1 MPSQAAQTP
10 LTSYQTRLLVLLSV
24 ASFFEGYD
32 FFALSQILPNL
43 GDEFLLSPEW
53 KTRMVSG
60 INAGTIVA
68 FLLIRQADRLGRRIV
83 LNVTILGYAVCS
95 LLSGFAPNAWVFT
108 LLQFFARIFLIGEWA
123 IAMVYAAEEYPAER
137 RGMAIGV
144 IQAFSSVGGIV
155 CAGVVPFLL
164 KTPWGWR
171 SVYWVGTL
179 PLVILAFARRNIRE
193 TARFEER
200 AKEIKGERQGIWR
213 IFATP
218 YKKRLLIVALI
229 WATTYLCTQNAVTF
243 WKQFVV
249 AERGFSDADVG
260 QAMPVAAVASV
271 PLLFFVGK
279 LLDRMGRRFGSALIF
294 VLTAAGVAGA
304 YSFHDKWVLT
314 AALSVGILGTTAVLQ
329 VLNTFTTELF
339 PTELRSDAFAWS
351 NNILG
356 RIGYTLS
363 PLIVGYLAPMWG
375 WGQAVRVTV
384 IFPIVALV
392 LILVFLPETAGK
404 ELEETSRLD

>member
-1 MPSQAAQTP
+1 MFSKAQSPP
-10 LTSYQTRLLVLLSV
+10 LTPYQKRLLILLSV

-32 FFALSQILPNL
+32 FFALSQILPNIGAEMGL
-43 GDEFLLSPEW
+43 DAEW
-53 KTRMVSG
+53 KTRMVSA

-68 FLLIRQADRLGRRIV
+68 FLLIRQADRLGRRLV
-83 LNVTILGYAVCS
+83 LNMTILGYALCS
-95 LLSGFAPNAWVFT
+95 LLSGFAPNPWVFT
-108 LLQFFARIFLIGEWA
+108 ILQFLARIFLIGEWA

-155 CAGVVPFLL
+155 CAGVVPLL
-164 KTPWGWR
+164 LDTPWGWR

-179 PLVILAFARRNIRE
+179 PLLLLAFARRNIRE

-200 AKEIKGERQGIWR
+200 AKELRGEHQSLWR
-213 IFATP
+213 IFRTP
-218 YKKRLLIVALI
+218 YRKRLLIIALI
-229 WATTYLCTQNAVTF
+229 WALTYLCTQNAVTF

-249 AERGFSDADVG
+249 SERGFSDADVG
-260 QAMPVAAVASV
+260 QAMPIAAVASV
-271 PLLFFVGK
+271 PLLFFVGRYI
-279 LLDRMGRRFGSALIF
+279 DRAGRRAGAVLIY
-294 VLTAAGVAGA
+294 VVTAVGILGA
-304 YSFHDKWVLT
+304 YSLHNKWMLT

-329 VLNTFTTELF
+329 VLNAFTTELF

-356 RIGYTLS
+356 RLGYTVS
-363 PLIVGYLAPMWG
+363 PLLVGYLAPMWG
-375 WGQAVRVTV
+375 WGPAVRVTSV
-384 IFPIVALV
+384 FLVFGLALIVM
-392 LILVFLPETAGK
+392 FLPETAGK

>member
-1 MPSQAAQTP
+1 MLPKAAQTP
-10 LTSYQTRLLVLLSV
+10 LTSYQKRLLVLLSV

-32 FFALSQILPNL
+32 FFALTQILPNL
-43 GDEFLLSPEW
+43 GDEMGLSAEW
-53 KTRMVSG
+53 RTGMVSA

-68 FLLIRQADRLGRRIV
+68 FLLVRQADRLGRRMV
-83 LNVTILGYAVCS
+83 LNATILGYAVCS

-144 IQAFSSVGGIV
+144 IQAFSSIGGIV
-155 CAGVVPFLL
+155 CAGLVPILL

-179 PLVILAFARRNIRE
+179 PLLLLAFARRNIRE

-200 AKEIKGERQGIWR
+200 AKELKGAHQSLWR
-213 IFATP
+213 IWKTP
-218 YKKRLLIVALI
+218 YKKRLVTVALI
-229 WATTYLCTQNAVTF
+229 WALTYLCTQNAVTF

-249 AERGFSDADVG
+249 TERGLTDADVG
-260 QAMPVAAVASV
+260 LAMPIAAVASA
-271 PLLFFVGK
+271 PLLFFIGRI
-279 LLDRMGRRFGSALIF
+279 LDRSGRRFGAALIY
-294 VLTAAGVAGA
+294 VVTAAGVVGA
-304 YSFHDKWVLT
+304 YSFYDKWLLT
-314 AALSVGILGTTAVLQ
+314 AALSFGILGTTAVLQ
-329 VLNTFTTELF
+329 VLNAFTTELF

-356 RIGYTLS
+356 RIGYTVS
-363 PLIVGYLAPMWG
+363 PLIVGYLAPIWG
-375 WGQAVRVTV
+375 WGPAVRVTAV
-384 IFPIVALV
+384 FLV
-392 LILVFLPETAGK
+392 FGLALILLFLPETAGK

>member
-260 QAMPVAAVASV
+260 QAMPVAAV
-271 PLLFFVGK
+271 
-279 LLDRMGRRFGSALIF
+279 
-294 VLTAAGVAGA
+294 VAGA

>member
-1 MPSQAAQTP
+1 MSSQTQSPP
-10 LTSYQTRLLVLLSV
+10 LTLYQKRLLILLSV

-32 FFALSQILPNL
+32 FFALSQILPNI
-43 GDEFLLSPEW
+43 GDEMGLDAER
-53 KTRMVSG
+53 KTLMVSA

-68 FLLIRQADRLGRRIV
+68 FLLIRQADRLGRRLV
-83 LNVTILGYAVCS
+83 LNVTILGYALCS
-95 LLSGFAPNAWVFT
+95 LLSGFAPNPWVFT
-108 LLQFFARIFLIGEWA
+108 LLQFFARIFLIGEWV

-137 RGMAIGV
+137 RGMAIGM

-155 CAGVVPFLL
+155 CAGVVPLL
-164 KTPWGWR
+164 LQTPWGWR

-200 AKEIKGERQGIWR
+200 AKELRGEHQSLWR
-213 IFATP
+213 IFRTP
-218 YKKRLLIVALI
+218 YRKRLLIVALI
-229 WATTYLCTQNAVTF
+229 WAFTYLCTQNAVTF

-260 QAMPVAAVASV
+260 QAMPIAAVASV
-271 PLLFFVGK
+271 PLLFFVGRY
-279 LLDRMGRRFGSALIF
+279 LDRVGRRSGAVLIY
-294 VLTAAGVAGA
+294 VVTAVGILGA
-304 YSFHDKWVLT
+304 YSLHNKWMLT

-329 VLNTFTTELF
+329 VLNAFTTELF

-363 PLIVGYLAPMWG
+363 PLVVGYLAPMWG
-375 WGQAVRVTV
+375 WGPAVRVTSV
-384 IFPIVALV
+384 FLIFGLALIVM
-392 LILVFLPETAGK
+392 FLPETAGK

>member
-1 MPSQAAQTP
+1 MSSQTQSPP
-10 LTSYQTRLLVLLSV
+10 LTLYQKRLLILLSV

-32 FFALSQILPNL
+32 FFALSQILPNI
-43 GDEFLLSPEW
+43 GDEMGLDAEW
-53 KTRMVSG
+53 KTRMVSA

-68 FLLIRQADRLGRRIV
+68 FLLIRQADRLGRRLV
-83 LNVTILGYAVCS
+83 LKVTILGYALCS
-95 LLSGFAPNAWVFT
+95 LLSGFAPNPWVFT

-137 RGMAIGV
+137 RGMAIGM

-155 CAGVVPFLL
+155 CAGVVPLL
-164 KTPWGWR
+164 LQTPWGWR

-200 AKEIKGERQGIWR
+200 AKELGGEQPSMWR
-213 IFATP
+213 IFRTP
-218 YKKRLLIVALI
+218 YRKRLLIVALI
-229 WATTYLCTQNAVTF
+229 WGLTYLCTQNGVTF

-260 QAMPVAAVASV
+260 EAMPIAAVASV
-271 PLLFFVGK
+271 PLLFFVGRY
-279 LLDRMGRRFGSALIF
+279 LDRVGRRSGAVLIY
-294 VLTAAGVAGA
+294 VVTTAGILGA
-304 YSFHDKWVLT
+304 YSLHNKWMLT

-329 VLNTFTTELF
+329 VLNAFTTELF

-356 RIGYTLS
+356 RIGYTVS
-363 PLIVGYLAPMWG
+363 PLVVGYLAPMWG
-375 WGQAVRVTV
+375 WGPAVRVTSV
-384 IFPIVALV
+384 FLVFGLALIVM
-392 LILVFLPETAGK
+392 FLPETAGK